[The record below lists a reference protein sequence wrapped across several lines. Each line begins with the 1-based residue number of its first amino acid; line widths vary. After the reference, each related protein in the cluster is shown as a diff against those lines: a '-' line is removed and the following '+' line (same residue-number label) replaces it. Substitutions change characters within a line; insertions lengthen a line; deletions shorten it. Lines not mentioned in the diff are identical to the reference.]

1 MGDQDAG
8 DAIGMIGAV
17 GPTGGGPAERKK
29 KYQITRAATTASATR
44 IVMSSRRSLR
54 ERPGAGGADGEV
66 GDVVNGGPSWVGA
79 VTRRGDVQRPMCAH
93 RRVPYLSGT

>member
-1 MGDQDAG
+1 
-8 DAIGMIGAV
+8 MIGAV
-17 GPTGGGPAERKK
+17 GPTGGGPAGRRK
-29 KYQITRAATTASATR
+29 KYQITSAATMANATR

-66 GDVVNGGPSWVGA
+66 GDVVNGGPSWVA
-79 VTRRGDVQRPMCAH
+79 ALARRGHVQRPVLRH